1 MASSG
6 SSMVISFSIAIL
18 LLLILLLLLSYNT
31 KCKNDKVERF
41 EGESS
46 QAMFPPFKDVYDK
59 GIGSLTSLVGGSSPS
74 KKGGEKFS
82 NLNGAPITDN
92 YSLLSNING
101 GDCSNYGSSTNDAS
115 YNIKDYNDPSSC
127 FNRNNTSSGP
137 VTTEKF
143 TNMYEGSPITDNY
156 SLLAN
161 TAGTECPTNGSSID
175 VAYTTGE
182 FQDPTTCF
190 KRDRLSKTDLLP
202 ADATDKWSQINP
214 SSSGDIAD
222 KNFLTAGYH
231 IGINTVGQSMRNA
244 NLQLRSEIPNPQV
257 AVSPWL
263 ISTIEP
269 DIRPVSFEIGSAP
282 STSA

>member
-1 MASSG
+1 MASSS

-18 LLLILLLLLSYNT
+18 LLLIFLLLLSYNT

-41 EGESS
+41 EGLSLPNPYNS
-46 QAMFPPFKDVYDK
+46 L
-59 GIGSLTSLVGGSSPS
+59 IGSGINSLTNLAS
-74 KKGGEKFS
+74 KKEKFS
-82 NLNGAPITDN
+82 KMYEGSPISDDNSLFSNIQGAECPTNGATLENAYD
-92 YSLLSNING
+92 SGKDFQDSAT
-101 GDCSNYGSSTNDAS
+101 C
-115 YNIKDYNDPSSC
+115 YNRKQVENK
-127 FNRNNTSSGP
+127 
-137 VTTEKF
+137 EKF
-143 TNMYEGSPITDNY
+143 SNMYEGSPISNNY

-161 TAGTECPTNGSSID
+161 TTGTECPTNGSAID
-175 VAYTTGE
+175 VAYTNGE

-190 KRDRLSKTDLLP
+190 KRDRLTKTDLLP
-202 ADATDKWSQINP
+202 AEATDKWSQINP

>member
-1 MASSG
+1 MASSS

-18 LLLILLLLLSYNT
+18 LLLILLLLLSYNS
-31 KCKNDKVERF
+31 KCKNNNKVERF
-41 EGESS
+41 ENTNSVENYMPSFNS
-46 QAMFPPFKDVYDK
+46 IIDPAFD
-59 GIGSLTSLVGGSSPS
+59 SLTQLAGGAGA
-74 KKGGEKFS
+74 KKNPTANTNEKFS
-82 NLNGAPITDN
+82 NMIEGSPLNSN
-92 YSLLSNING
+92 YSLLV
-101 GDCSNYGSSTNDAS
+101 DA
-115 YNIKDYNDPSSC
+115 K
-127 FNRNNTSSGP
+127 G
-137 VTTEKF
+137 
-143 TNMYEGSPITDNY
+143 TD
-156 SLLAN
+156 
-161 TAGTECPTNGSSID
+161 CPTNGSDIN

-190 KRDRLSKTDLLP
+190 KRDRLTKTDLLP
-202 ADATDKWSQINP
+202 AEATDKWSQINP

>member
-1 MASSG
+1 MASSSS

-18 LLLILLLLLSYNT
+18 LLLILLLLLSYNS
-31 KCKNDKVERF
+31 KCKNNKVERF
-41 EGESS
+41 ENTNSDNS
-46 QAMFPPFKDVYDK
+46 DSYMPSFNKMFDPTLN
-59 GIGSLTSLVGGSSPS
+59 SLTQFA
-74 KKGGEKFS
+74 GGERKK
-82 NLNGAPITDN
+82 PE
-92 YSLLSNING
+92 
-101 GDCSNYGSSTNDAS
+101 TN
-115 YNIKDYNDPSSC
+115 K
-127 FNRNNTSSGP
+127 
-137 VTTEKF
+137 EKF
-143 TNMYEGSPITDNY
+143 TNMIEGSPLNSNY
-156 SLLAN
+156 SLLDDATN
-161 TAGTECPTNGSSID
+161 GSECPTNGSDIN

-190 KRDRLSKTDLLP
+190 KRDRLTKTDLLP
-202 ADATDKWSQINP
+202 AEATDKWSQINP

-263 ISTIEP
+263 VSTIEP

-282 STSA
+282 SASI